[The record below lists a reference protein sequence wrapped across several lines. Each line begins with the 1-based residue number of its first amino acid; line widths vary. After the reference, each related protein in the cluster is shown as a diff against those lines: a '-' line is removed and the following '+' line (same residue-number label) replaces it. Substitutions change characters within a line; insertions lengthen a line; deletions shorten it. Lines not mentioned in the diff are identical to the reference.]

1 MGKLLTRF
9 KISGTDRVL
18 SVRGQEA
25 RSLNALVVAGDA
37 GITSLEVSTWALRL
51 AHYCWKLKKLGLD
64 IDCAR
69 EPHAG
74 PVPGKHGRYF
84 LKSLIEIVE
93 VQGAAH
99 V

>member
-37 GITSLEVSTWALRL
+37 GITSAGSSKSSGSTLTARVSHTPDRSPGSMA
-51 AHYCWKLKKLGLD
+51 D
-64 IDCAR
+64 IFSR
-69 EPHAG
+69 
-74 PVPGKHGRYF
+74 R
-84 LKSLIEIVE
+84 
-93 VQGAAH
+93 
-99 V
+99 